1 MAKGYIDEANWGDL
15 RRRVF
20 DDHVQWVPRSV
31 IKDPHVDY
39 WLYSVHRYPFVPDYH
54 IVHYPGV
61 NSFDDDDIVISTHKT
76 LAEAV
81 SILKILLAN
90 GGIVYDD

>member
-1 MAKGYIDEANWGDL
+1 MAKGFIDQSNWGDL

-20 DDHVQWVPRSV
+20 DDHVDWVPRWV
-31 IKDPHVDY
+31 LKDHHVNY

-54 IVHYPGV
+54 IVQHTGV
-61 NSFDDDDIVISTHKT
+61 DFFDDCYIVISTHKT
-76 LAEAV
+76 LAEAA

-90 GGIVYDD
+90 GGIVYDE

>member
-20 DDHVQWVPRSV
+20 DDHVDWVPRWV
-31 IKDPHVDY
+31 LKDPHVDY
-39 WLYSVHRYPFVPDYH
+39 WLYSVRRYPFVPDYH
-54 IVHYPGV
+54 IVQYTGV
-61 NSFDDDDIVISTHKT
+61 NFFDECHIVISTHKT
-76 LAEAV
+76 LAEAA

-90 GGIVYDD
+90 GGVVYDE